1 MIKLLR
7 GLSVMLPR
15 DKPCHLLGVG
25 DIFCI
30 TNTVG
35 FGIDTYDSSFPTKLA
50 RHGRLLV
57 RDGCINI
64 KSTAFLNDFGPIE
77 RGCLCFTCA
86 NHSRSYVHH
95 LFKANELTALTLA
108 SIHNVHFMCAFM
120 SQLREKILND
130 EI

>member
-1 MIKLLR
+1 MIL
-7 GLSVMLPR
+7 GLTYQ
-15 DKPCHLLGVG
+15 PCHLLGVG

-57 RDGCINI
+57 RYCSLLSANPIFRKLCKADRDGCINI

-86 NHSRSYVHH
+86 NHS
-95 LFKANELTALTLA
+95 
-108 SIHNVHFMCAFM
+108 
-120 SQLREKILND
+120 
-130 EI
+130 